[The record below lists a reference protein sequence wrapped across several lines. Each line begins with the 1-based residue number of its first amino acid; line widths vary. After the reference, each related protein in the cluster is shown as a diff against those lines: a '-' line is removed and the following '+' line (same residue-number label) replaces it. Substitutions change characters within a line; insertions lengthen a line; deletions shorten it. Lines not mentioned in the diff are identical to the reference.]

1 MLNKKFFGE
10 TYSNSN
16 CVRTDNTAETM
27 ELATRIEEWLP
38 NASDGGIENGRDH
51 DCDFKVL
58 NAHFEG
64 KRREVK
70 AKITPKELILYTI
83 RVYKQ

>member
-1 MLNKKFFGE
+1 M
-10 TYSNSN
+10 
-16 CVRTDNTAETM
+16 RADNTAETM
-27 ELATRIEEWLP
+27 ELATKIEEWLP
-38 NASDGGIENGRDH
+38 NAADGGIENGRDH

-64 KRREVK
+64 KRIEVK
-70 AKITPKELILYTI
+70 AKITPKELILYTM